1 MTRKQRAAPQS
12 APPKGQTP
20 PATRQ
25 HRAKRDEGTAAA
37 KRSAAQESNAQT
49 IEVSPRATWRLE
61 EAKARFSEVVRRAHD
76 QGPQYVTV
84 RGKQAVAIID
94 AAELE
99 RLLPASPEV
108 VPLVQFLEGLHIEGL
123 DLTRE
128 RDLGREH
135 LALIGWLVDTNVI
148 ASLIAPGGAPS
159 VKAWGALSMNAACS
173 SAS

>member
-1 MTRKQRAAPQS
+1 MTRKQRAAPRS
-12 APPKGQTP
+12 APPKGQTAP
-20 PATRQ
+20 TARETL
-25 HRAKRDEGTAAA
+25 AKRDESTVAA
-37 KRSAAQESNAQT
+37 KRRTAQDSNAQT
-49 IEVSPRATWRLE
+49 HPQAAPRATWRLE

-94 AAELE
+94 AAELD

-128 RDLGREH
+128 HNVGREP
-135 LALIGWLVDTNVI
+135 AL
-148 ASLIAPGGAPS
+148 
-159 VKAWGALSMNAACS
+159 
-173 SAS
+173 

>member
-12 APPKGQTP
+12 APPKGQTAP
-20 PATRQ
+20 STRQ
-25 HRAKRDEGTAAA
+25 HLAKGDESTVAA
-37 KRSAAQESNAQT
+37 KRRTAQDSNAQT
-49 IEVSPRATWRLE
+49 HTQVSPGATWRLE

-84 RGKQAVAIID
+84 RGKQAVAVID

-108 VPLVQFLEGLHIEGL
+108 VPLVQFLEGLHLEGL

-128 RDLGREH
+128 RDLGR
-135 LALIGWLVDTNVI
+135 D
-148 ASLIAPGGAPS
+148 AP
-159 VKAWGALSMNAACS
+159 L
-173 SAS
+173 

>member
-12 APPKGQTP
+12 APPKSQLP
-20 PATRQ
+20 PPTRQ

-37 KRSAAQESNAQT
+37 KRTGAQDSNAQT
-49 IEVSPRATWRLE
+49 HTQASPRATWRLE
-61 EAKARFSEVVRRAHD
+61 EAKARFSEVVRLAHD

-94 AAELE
+94 AAELD

-128 RDLGREH
+128 RDLGREP
-135 LALIGWLVDTNVI
+135 AL
-148 ASLIAPGGAPS
+148 
-159 VKAWGALSMNAACS
+159 
-173 SAS
+173 

>member
-1 MTRKQRAAPQS
+1 
-12 APPKGQTP
+12 
-20 PATRQ
+20 
-25 HRAKRDEGTAAA
+25 
-37 KRSAAQESNAQT
+37 
-49 IEVSPRATWRLE
+49 LE

-99 RLLPASPEV
+99 RLLPARPEI

-128 RDLGREH
+128 RDLGREP
-135 LALIGWLVDTNVI
+135 AL
-148 ASLIAPGGAPS
+148 
-159 VKAWGALSMNAACS
+159 
-173 SAS
+173 